1 MGSVLG
7 GGDSDS
13 RYKLKRKMLLDIK
26 MNFMLCRYRHFKTL
40 LDTLLIIEKKGKI
53 TANLENTKKWFR
65 NSQKD
70 NFNPSFKQLKRVGG
84 PDPPASHAP
93 HVRLCE

>member
-1 MGSVLG
+1 MF
-7 GGDSDS
+7 
-13 RYKLKRKMLLDIK
+13 R
-26 MNFMLCRYRHFKTL
+26 TL

-84 PDPPASHAP
+84 PDPHASHAP